1 MKKAVG
7 IADLKAE
14 CDELRKEFLG
24 QNRMNKEIIDK
35 TKTEN
40 LELKTN
46 FEKIRNNEMAKTEAS
61 YTQKMES
68 MRNQIKEKDEAIMRL
83 TQDNT
88 ILKSQLVIL
97 EKNLNN
103 LKINSKESEYENK
116 LLKSIFISNIS
127 IKN

>member
-1 MKKAVG
+1 MG